1 MLSNVITNHNVI
13 SHIVLLEIQNISRTS
28 PKISVITSDPSRSD
42 CYLNALFKIKS
53 VPVSQRYIYE

>member
-28 PKISVITSDPSRSD
+28 PKISVITSDPSLSD
-42 CYLNALFKIKS
+42 CSI
-53 VPVSQRYIYE
+53 